1 MQEKDKQTGTAE
13 AQQTSYTE
21 RWNQGGK
28 QIFSQEALDKMR
40 SPEKLDTVLSITTP
54 MGWIGLI
61 SVAVM
66 LLAVVIW
73 SIFGS
78 FTVKANGMGL
88 IMDSAGVAKISAMAN
103 GTMDEIYVH
112 PGERVKKGAL
122 IAHVNLAQENAAT
135 RMAQYGP
142 EMAGSSRDVISRV
155 HEFDSKR
162 YQKETAEYIYSPYDG
177 IADEVLVENGGIVTS
192 GTPVISVRLDN
203 RENDLKGILYI
214 PVDKGKRVEMGQSIQ
229 LAPGGVDISQTGSLI
244 GVVRSVSQY
253 PATLQSMKKN
263 LGGNEQLA
271 QMIIQGSQGA
281 VMEVSFD
288 LVKDP
293 DSKSGYLWT
302 SKVGEHKPVT
312 AGSFCTGS
320 IIIERRPPI
329 EKVFYKLIN
338 VNYDDTLP
346 RKRAEEINAILE
358 KK

>member
-1 MQEKDKQTGTAE
+1 MQEKDKQNGTAE

-293 DSKSGYLWT
+293 DSNSGYLWT

-329 EKVFYKLIN
+329 EKVFYKLSQW
-338 VNYDDTLP
+338 L
-346 RKRAEEINAILE
+346 RSR
-358 KK
+358 